1 VFFQQ
6 FLAATSPVSFFIKI
20 YSRDGTKGFQE
31 THENRTTGE
40 QLIVRSSSNW
50 TIGRCPL
57 GVDVTTWLKEM
68 AEEMEAFGSFDLESK
83 IELRKPLLG
92 SVNICLIGWNELS
105 QSQITAQW
113 NLAERKMRNPMLM
126 AVVSSK
132 KRRQN

>member
-1 VFFQQ
+1 MFFQQ

-92 SVNICLIGWNELS
+92 PMESGGEEGEESNADGRGVQQEEETELI
-105 QSQITAQW
+105 A
-113 NLAERKMRNPMLM
+113 K
-126 AVVSSK
+126 
-132 KRRQN
+132 